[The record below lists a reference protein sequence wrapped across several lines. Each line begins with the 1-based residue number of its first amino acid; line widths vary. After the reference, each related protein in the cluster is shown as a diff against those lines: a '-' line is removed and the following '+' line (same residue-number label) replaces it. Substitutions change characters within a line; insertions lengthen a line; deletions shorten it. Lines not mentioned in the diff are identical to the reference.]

1 MSGIILQRCV
11 SMWGFVVVIVLTQQE
26 ANDREVRDLIKS
38 HKTFFFF
45 SFSGRI
51 ISRIISRLTPLMCI
65 LFCLI
70 SVTLLRISLA
80 LCKG

>member
-45 SFSGRI
+45 FFFWENYFKNYFSTHT
-51 ISRIISRLTPLMCI
+51 SYVYLV
-65 LFCLI
+65 LFDFCNTSEDLF
-70 SVTLLRISLA
+70 SSM
-80 LCKG
+80 

>member
-26 ANDREVRDLIKS
+26 VNDREVRDLIKS

-45 SFSGRI
+45 F
-51 ISRIISRLTPLMCI
+51 
-65 LFCLI
+65 LFLGELFQELFLD
-70 SVTLLRISLA
+70 SHLLCVS
-80 LCKG
+80 CFV